1 MTDLTP
7 IFHKC
12 VDIVS
17 KDFPLVLPKHKNTPL
32 SQAPFL
38 VKDSFANDC
47 LEVYDNLTRLSTFV
61 AQIKPLYLQ
70 NNDEYSRYESD
81 TKRLTTEEKNGIDE
95 EFRLKVHQINEKLKY
110 FRMYEQKRNEL
121 FESLRKNVG
130 GLLSFFGDDQE
141 DDVSTYNIMLT
152 THRAQMILFL
162 SNTIHK
168 CNSAFEVMQRQ
179 RYERERQLN
188 VLHFQN
194 LDEEEDLDSYS
205 NYKTEFKRN
214 ALETGESVQNGANHL
229 GSSSALSE
237 ELLQELTQENQ
248 DLLLSKENQFKQVE
262 KLHTSMIDIV
272 KLQSEL
278 TMHLEQQGEQIG
290 NLIDNQSQVELDL
303 RHGNRT
309 LTKATER
316 NKRGSNVIVATCIIL
331 GFLLLFIDYVS

>member
-7 IFHKC
+7 IFLKC
-12 VDIVS
+12 VDIIS
-17 KDFPLVLPKHKNTPL
+17 KDFTLVLPKHKKTPL
-32 SQAPFL
+32 SEAPFL
-38 VKDSFANDC
+38 VKDSFSKDC
-47 LEVYDNLTRLSTFV
+47 LEVYQNLNRLSTFV
-61 AQIKPLYLQ
+61 TQIKPLYLQ

-81 TKRLTTEEKNGIDE
+81 TKRLTAEEKNGIDE
-95 EFRLKVHQINEKLKY
+95 EFRMKVHQINEKLKY

-121 FESLRKNVG
+121 FLTLKKNAG

-141 DDVSTYNIMLT
+141 DEVSTYNTTLT
-152 THRAQMILFL
+152 SHRAQMILFL

-168 CNSAFEVMQRQ
+168 CNSAFEKMQRQ

-194 LDEEEDLDSYS
+194 LDEEEDLDSYN
-205 NYKTEFKRN
+205 NYKTDFKMN
-214 ALETGESVQNGANHL
+214 VLNTENGESVSKVFGNN
-229 GSSSALSE
+229 SEISE

-248 DLLLSKENQFKQVE
+248 QLLLSKENQFKQVE
-262 KLHTSMIDIV
+262 KLHTSMLDIV

-303 RHGNRT
+303 RQGNRT

-316 NKRGSNVIVATCIIL
+316 NKRGSNLIVATCIIL